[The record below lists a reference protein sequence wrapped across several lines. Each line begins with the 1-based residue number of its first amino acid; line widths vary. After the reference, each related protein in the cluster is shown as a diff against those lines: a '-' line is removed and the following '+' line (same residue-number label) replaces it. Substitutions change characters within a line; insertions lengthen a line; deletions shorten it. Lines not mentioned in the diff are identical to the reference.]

1 MIVWNYLLSL
11 IKKMHNMTN
20 YFSDHKFQILGILVV
35 FIIGGTLG
43 FMARPGFDKFSLT
56 FADKPYVAPM
66 SDFDKAV
73 DAYFTSTNH
82 QAKCMAEAKAQV
94 SMDLAGKYLGIS
106 KEEQQKVSQYE
117 LRAVNGISDQTA
129 TQTIKL
135 ETKQGRR

>member
-1 MIVWNYLLSL
+1 
-11 IKKMHNMTN
+11 MTD
-20 YFSDHKFQILGILVV
+20 YFSAHKWKLIAGIVV
-35 FIIGGTLG
+35 FLLG
-43 FMARPGFDKFSLT
+43 STSGFLIRPLFDKIALSY
-56 FADKPYVAPM
+56 ADKPYVAPV
-66 SDFDKAV
+66 SDFDKSV
-73 DAYFTSTNH
+73 NEYFTSTNH

-129 TQTIKL
+129 TRTISL